1 MTDKQFSVK
10 QLSTL
15 VTDVEQAQH
24 LSLEDWEKVI
34 RVFRQE
40 GLLARLAFQL
50 DDAGKLEELPDY
62 AKKHLM
68 NAQKVA
74 DRQTSSVHFETRE
87 IAGSLSGKDT
97 KLYILKGAAYCLAN
111 TSFAKGRIFSDID
124 LLVSK
129 DEIQEIESILKLHGW
144 LSEALSKYDEAYFR
158 EWAHEVPPM
167 KHAGRGTVIDLH
179 HNLYLPISGR
189 APEIELFLR
198 DAYELNGFY
207 ILRPAA
213 MTLHSIIHLMLNDD
227 LSHGY
232 RDLNDLHLMFT
243 EFNHPD
249 YWQDLFELAK
259 NSGFVDEL
267 YLAFRYSRHFFDTKI
282 DTSIRVQFD
291 ALQTRGRISQSI
303 LDRLFI
309 SAFSPKH
316 ILVKG
321 KLAVLAELLVITRA
335 HFKKMPLKVLSYH
348 TAHKL
353 YRYAMETLLGK
364 AFFEKEHR

>member
-1 MTDKQFSVK
+1 MTNKKFPVK

-15 VTDVEQAQH
+15 LTDREQAQH
-24 LSLEDWEKVI
+24 LSVEDWVKVI

-40 GLLARLAFQL
+40 GLLARFAFQL
-50 DDAGKLEELPDY
+50 DNAGKLESLPDY
-62 AKKHLM
+62 AKKHLT
-68 NAQKVA
+68 NALKVA
-74 DRQTSSVHFETRE
+74 DRQMASVHYETRE
-87 IAGSLSGKDT
+87 IVASLSANAT
-97 KLYILKGAAYCLAN
+97 KLYLLKGAAYCLAN
-111 TSFAKGRIFSDID
+111 TSFSKGRIFSDID

-129 DEIQEIESILKLHGW
+129 DKIQEIESTLKLHGW
-144 LSEALSKYDEAYFR
+144 LSEVLSKYDEAYYR

-167 KHAGRGTVIDLH
+167 KHAGRGAVIDLH

-198 DAYELNGFY
+198 DANELNGFY

-232 RDLNDLHLMFT
+232 RDLNDIHLMFT

-259 NSGFVDEL
+259 NAGFTDEL
-267 YLAFRYSRHFFDTKI
+267 YLAFRYCRYFFDTEI
-282 DTSIRVQFD
+282 DSSFRVQFD
-291 ALQTRGRISQSI
+291 ALQTRGRVAQSI
-303 LDRLFI
+303 FDRLFV

-316 ILVKG
+316 VLVKG
-321 KLAVLAELLVITRA
+321 KFAALAELVVITRA
-335 HFKKMPLKVLSYH
+335 HFKKMPLKVLCYH
-348 TAHKL
+348 TSHKL
-353 YRYAMETLLGK
+353 YRYVTETLMGN
-364 AFFEKEHR
+364 AFFDKEHR